1 MVAARTQEQRR
12 EATRAKLLAAT
23 TACLIEHGYAGTTV
37 GRVCK
42 RAGVS
47 SGGLFAHFDS
57 KAELVATAAA
67 EILRRSREDAVADFL
82 STSATSEQ
90 GERDDARSSERTDPI
105 GEAIAV
111 AWRLYRRHDLRAAL
125 ELFVVGRTDSEL
137 AGHLDAVDVPHREQ
151 LAVLVRHMLPDVADH
166 PDFDDTVELVLAT
179 MFGLSLDVGT
189 VRSAELRDREVAL
202 LADLVRARLGEA
214 TP

>member
-1 MVAARTQEQRR
+1 MAAARTQPSGRGTGRTQQQRR

-37 GRVCK
+37 GRVCE

-57 KAELVATAAA
+57 KAELIASAAA

-82 STSATSEQ
+82 ANR
-90 GERDDARSSERTDPI
+90 GDDPV
-105 GEAIAV
+105 GEAVAV

-125 ELFVVGRTDSEL
+125 ELFVVGRTDREL
-137 AGHLDAVDVPHREQ
+137 AEHLDAVDVPHREQ
-151 LAVLVRHMLPDVADH
+151 LAVLIRQMLPEAAGH
-166 PDFDDTVELVLAT
+166 PDFDDVVELVLAT

-202 LADLVRARLGEA
+202 LTELVRARLGGKS
-214 TP
+214 